1 MLIFI
6 WLLAAAV
13 QADLLSQMR
22 DLYTAA
28 AAQNRELVACLA
40 ADSIGPPLDSAG
52 DSLSASAE
60 AALEL
65 CQPPRWEGVVHTHQ
79 HPSRFWKHRLSPA
92 DRAVISEWRWRWRV
106 ASRFC
111 VVWGPR
117 RGDIYCE
124 RWPRL
129 EEDDNGRG

>member
-6 WLLAAAV
+6 WLLAVTA

-22 DLYTAA
+22 SLYAAA

-40 ADSIGPPLDSAG
+40 TDSISPPLDSAG
-52 DSLSASAE
+52 DSLSVRPEES
-60 AALEL
+60 LEE
-65 CQPPRWEGVVHTHQ
+65 CRPPQWEGTVHTHQ
-79 HPSRFWKHRLSPA
+79 YPSPFFKRTFSPS
-92 DRAVISEWRWRWRV
+92 DRAVISKWRARWGV
-106 ASRFC
+106 ASRHC

-117 RGDIYCE
+117 RGDVYCE

-129 EEDDNGRG
+129 EENDNGRG